1 MRSRNNSKSKVLP
14 QAVTVQRHIKLPVI
28 IGLTIS
34 GLLMAL
40 LPSMALALDYR
51 SIAAPKA
58 VLFDAPSGKGKKL
71 FVIGQGYPVEV
82 IVDLGEWLK
91 VRDQHGGLSWV
102 EAKQLA
108 AKRTLLVTLNQA
120 EIRESADAAST
131 VVCRLE
137 KDVVL
142 ELLETATN
150 GWAKVRHRDGLTG
163 YILST
168 SVWGL

>member
-1 MRSRNNSKSKVLP
+1 MAQL
-14 QAVTVQRHIKLPVI
+14 HIKIFAI
-28 IGLTIS
+28 IGLTLS

-40 LPSMALALDYR
+40 LSITASALEYR

-58 VLFDAPSGKGKKL
+58 VLFDAPSAQGKKL

-91 VRDQHGGLSWV
+91 VRDSHGGLSWV
-102 EAKQLA
+102 EAKQLV
-108 AKRTLLVTLNQA
+108 AKRTVLVTLNMA
-120 EIRESADAAST
+120 EIRQSADAAST
-131 VVCRLE
+131 LVFRSE

-142 ELLETATN
+142 ELLEPATN

-163 YILST
+163 YILAT